1 MGAVAAGRQV
11 PGRIEVIR
19 WEDPSYPAALRPIG
33 DPPRTL
39 YLRGTLR
46 DEDKAAV
53 AIVGSRRASVYG
65 VAAAEWLG
73 RELGRG
79 GVTVVSG
86 LARGVD
92 AAAHRGALA
101 GGGRTIAVLG
111 CGVDVVYPREHR
123 RLLAQII
130 EAGAVI
136 SEFPAGVPPLQHHF
150 PRRNRLISGLSL
162 GVVVVEGRERS
173 GALLTAD
180 HALEQGREVF
190 AVPGSIFAETSHLP
204 HRLIQQ
210 GAKLVATVEDILE
223 ELRLPKPPTP
233 AAASAIALEGTEAAV
248 YAQLTLDPQH
258 MDVLALRCRLPVAEV
273 ARVLLGL
280 ELRGLVLALPGQRY
294 VRATV
299 EGLRRTPTRVA
310 R

>member
-11 PGRIEVIR
+11 PGRIEAVR

-46 DEDKAAV
+46 EADKAAV
-53 AIVGSRRASVYG
+53 AIVGSRRASAYG

-73 RELGRG
+73 RELGRC

-92 AAAHRGALA
+92 AAAHRGALT

-123 RLLAQII
+123 RLLGQII

-150 PRRNRLISGLSL
+150 PRRNRVISGLSL

-223 ELRLPKPPTP
+223 ELRLPQRTPPARVPVP
-233 AAASAIALEGTEAAV
+233 ALHGAEAAV
-248 YAQLTLDPQH
+248 YTQLSLDPRH
-258 MDVLALRCRLPVAEV
+258 IDALALRCRLPAAEV
-273 ARVLLGL
+273 GRALVGL
-280 ELRGLVLALPGQRY
+280 ELRGLVRALAGQRY

-299 EGLRRTPTRVA
+299 EG
-310 R
+310 